1 MRWQLLVTLLGLVL
15 VTGLL
20 INVTYSR
27 TTVVVPTEGGRY
39 TEGVAGQVQRVNPL
53 FWQTDAEGDLV
64 SLVFSGL
71 TRLDERGNVGTDLAE
86 RWMVMDGGLTYVFV
100 LREDARWHDGTPV
113 TADDVVFTVQ
123 LIQDPAYDAQPA
135 LAEFWRTVTVDRLD
149 RRTVRFS
156 LQEPLA
162 AFLEYAS
169 LPLLPAH
176 RLKGVT
182 VGDLA
187 RHPFNRSPTGS
198 GPFRLVELD
207 ADHALLEAYD
217 GYYGPQPYLQ
227 QIEIRFYPNAQRL
240 LAAYRGG
247 EIQGIGWVPS
257 DALEAVARLPNLA
270 LYTAVEARCVAVFLN
285 LDRAP
290 FQDQQVR
297 RALLFGLDRQRLIDE
312 VLQGQGVIADSPLPP
327 GSWAYEPGLMRAS
340 YNPERARALLEEAGW
355 FDRDGDGVREKEG
368 KPLRFELVTNT
379 DPTRQALA
387 EAIADQ
393 WAEIGVQVGVR
404 TLSLAAL
411 RETVLTSRKFDALL
425 FGWDPAM
432 ADPDPYPLWH
442 SSQIEG
448 GQNIAGF
455 RDPESDALLAEARR
469 VLNWEE
475 RRQLY
480 KAFQRHFAEE
490 VPALLLYR
498 PVYHY
503 AVATSVWNVQ
513 LPQTILQPSDRF
525 TTLYRWYVRSERVVE
540 TSVGAQFLSG
550 LSRFWNELQQTYRSG
565 DQ

>member
-27 TTVVVPTEGGRY
+27 TTVVVPTEGGRF

-53 FWQTDAEGDLV
+53 FWQTDAEHDLV
-64 SLVFSGL
+64 SLIFSGL
-71 TRLDERGNVGTDLAE
+71 TRRDEHGNVVADLAE
-86 RWMVMDGGLTYVFV
+86 RWTVMDGGLTYAFV

-113 TADDVVFTVQ
+113 TADDVVFTVR
-123 LIQDPAYDAQPA
+123 LLQDPTYDAQPA
-135 LAEFWRTVTVDRLD
+135 LTAFWRTVTVDRLD

-187 RHPFNRSPTGS
+187 QHPFNRHPVGS

-217 GYYGPQPYLQ
+217 GYYGPQPYLR
-227 QIEIRFYPNAQRL
+227 QIEFRFYPNPSRL
-240 LAAYRGG
+240 LTAYRDG
-247 EIQGIGWVPS
+247 EIQGIGWIPP
-257 DALEAVARLPNLA
+257 DRLEAVAKLPRLA
-270 LYTAVEARCVAVFLN
+270 LYTAAEGRCVAVFLN

-290 FQDQQVR
+290 FQERRVR
-297 RALLFGLDRQRLIDE
+297 RALLFGLDRQALIGD
-312 VLQGQGVIADSPLPP
+312 VLQGQGVVADSPIPP
-327 GSWAYEPGLMRAS
+327 GSWAYDPRVAHAG

-355 FDRDGDGVREKEG
+355 IDGNGDGVREKDG
-368 KPLRFELVTNT
+368 QPLRFELVVND
-379 DPTRQALA
+379 DPIRQALA
-387 EAIADQ
+387 EAIAEQ
-393 WAEIGVQVGVR
+393 WAGIGVRVGVR
-404 TLSLAAL
+404 TLSIAEL
-411 RETVLTSRKFDALL
+411 REEVLTPRKFDAVL

-442 SSQIEG
+442 SSQIED
-448 GQNIAGF
+448 GQNIAGL
-455 RDPESDALLAEARR
+455 RDPEIDALLAEARR
-469 VLNWEE
+469 TSNWEE
-475 RRQLY
+475 RRRLY
-480 KAFQRHFAEE
+480 AAFQRRFAEE

-503 AVATSVWNVQ
+503 AVATNVWNVQ
-513 LPQTILQPSDRF
+513 VPQTIVQPSDRF
-525 TTLYRWYVRSERVVE
+525 ATLPRWYMRTERVVE
-540 TSVGAQFLSG
+540 TGVGPEFLSG
-550 LSRFWNELQQTYRSG
+550 LFRFLEERQRRNRP
-565 DQ
+565 